1 MEKKLE
7 IRGEGA
13 IESLKVNQNWTECQ
27 RLRQFP
33 KPESGSASRPLVHR
47 WIRNERV

>member
-13 IESLKVNQNWTECQ
+13 IGNLKVNQNRAECRQ
-27 RLRQFP
+27 LRQLP
-33 KPESGSASRPLVHR
+33 TPESGSAIRPLVHR
-47 WIRNERV
+47 WIRNQRV

>member
-33 KPESGSASRPLVHR
+33 KPESGVRAGPSTQMDTKRTR
-47 WIRNERV
+47 